1 VERLEGFARE
11 EEWRRAYAEINDFEE
26 SIVSRGI
33 LLLKFWMHI
42 SPEEQLRRFKE
53 REKVPFKKYKITPED
68 YRNRDRWNAY
78 ELAAD
83 EMVQRT
89 STSHAKWHLISGND
103 KRWARIHVLKTTC
116 RELSRALD

>member
-1 VERLEGFARE
+1 M
-11 EEWRRAYAEINDFEE
+11 
-26 SIVSRGI
+26 VSRGI

-53 REKVPFKKYKITPED
+53 REKVPFKKYKVTAED

-89 STSHAKWHLISGND
+89 STSYARWHLIPGND
-103 KRWARIHVLKTTC
+103 KRWARIEVLRTTC